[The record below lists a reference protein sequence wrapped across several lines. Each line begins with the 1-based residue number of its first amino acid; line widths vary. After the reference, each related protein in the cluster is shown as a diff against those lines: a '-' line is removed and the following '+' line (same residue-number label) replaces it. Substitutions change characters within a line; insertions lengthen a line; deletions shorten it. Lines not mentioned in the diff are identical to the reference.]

1 MFSDDKGAYGFEG
14 MVAFNQHHVPDN
26 HDWSHRSVVHVANTE
41 KRIVFKEVS
50 LIPKKTTIESVN
62 VDFLPQ
68 NESST
73 DTIDRLTGVVA
84 STSGKRRGRSTAGT
98 GSKSKKTRGKEKD
111 KAGEEVPIDPALLG
125 NNDDDMDDMYVNE

>member
-1 MFSDDKGAYGFEG
+1 MAPSRHC
-14 MVAFNQHHVPDN
+14 VLDN

-68 NESST
+68 NEPST
-73 DTIDRLTGVVA
+73 DTIDRPTGVVA
-84 STSGKRRGRSTAGT
+84 PTSGKRRGKSSVSA
-98 GSKSKKTRGKEKD
+98 GSKIKKTRGKEKD